1 MTLILFLRDIDFLA
15 VRFRISLVT
24 FKITV
29 LNFRTNHIIRFL
41 VCSTARLRHVFQ
53 DLKSIRQFPVL
64 LQASFSFYMISKY
77 SNALY
82 NGRMQDFV
90 IIFSMLS
97 NVPFIGFEI
106 RKTFHFENFQQ
117 FYHFLESERNLTF
130 LHSSR
135 FFQKFFSSLTNVSQ
149 FEI

>member
-53 DLKSIRQFPVL
+53 DLKSIR
-64 LQASFSFYMISKY
+64 
-77 SNALY
+77 
-82 NGRMQDFV
+82 
-90 IIFSMLS
+90 
-97 NVPFIGFEI
+97 
-106 RKTFHFENFQQ
+106 
-117 FYHFLESERNLTF
+117 
-130 LHSSR
+130 
-135 FFQKFFSSLTNVSQ
+135 
-149 FEI
+149 